1 MNISHRHIIPGI
13 ILMLS
18 VGVLSQ
24 ACSDEEIGGAVPDQA
39 TLIKQGRYLT
49 ARSVGEGYALED
61 YGQPFPV
68 GTPYRL
74 LAFVKPDQG
83 TDDPDASALA
93 THPRFNKIA
102 WEGDTGGLR
111 YFNISG
117 DADKWFG
124 FSAIGDENGGADGR
138 VSIDFYGFTY
148 GNKAGHTADYIELD
162 GLAGE
167 TTPAAGSL
175 ETLRRTE
182 RVTDGNLVD
191 LRWGKLLNQSISTTT
206 GADAPRQSVIPF
218 RHSFSQLQFRVVQQ
232 PDEDGNPNYDEVYVD
247 NIDVTGTYMEGSVY
261 LHNGKVLL
269 PDKDSTGKENKG
281 TRTLKMTRKEP
292 VTTDEVL
299 VGEMIVFPSAGKDLM
314 AGTAATTDEK
324 GYIVGLDIT
333 LKSPIEKEINNF
345 LAKAGSTET
354 ATQGEDGYWYGVI
367 RQESIINNIT
377 NGPLYFRQEVSYT
390 LVISLQEDAVR
401 IITVIPLVE
410 EWLPGEDADGDQ
422 WQEHAIGQPQMFD
435 NILWSDR
442 NLGADHFDPLVNFEY
457 TIGYFYQAGRNI
469 PYYPFNTTLYTCD
482 GKQDGPVPTPE
493 DKHKNTLAGQS
504 GWGNTI
510 YRLYPM
516 VDSRILFMQN
526 QRTGGQA
533 WGSKTGNVWSMSRGA
548 DPQMFIPET
557 KPANSYFDFMRGNT
571 NDLEHDG
578 FLDTENMYWEKG
590 PLNQPVAG
598 AWEIPSSDD
607 FLSIFPS
614 TPFAGNITFRDGGR
628 SERPM
633 DWGVVSYGR
642 DNAMRDEF
650 QTLRVTIPY
659 YVPGMSEPSPK
670 SSSNPNGRNPG
681 YIDAWRIL
689 DKYDAVGT
697 THSDAYYDSYNS
709 PKENAGYEPDGDP
722 APGYA
727 SVYVISREEGS
738 VGQLHKELMSDTRF
752 KIKSWGTIYAIKR
765 IYTSEAYRMRWRV
778 VVDPVLH
785 GEKGENNNSKKYPG
799 MFIEVCRYRC
809 NADDD
814 LTEENYKT
822 KYDWEHPA
830 ARLYFPICGLGD
842 WTGAYINFGTECQYA
857 TSDPIIGGKTG
868 AVQIKITGDN
878 ESNAY
883 ISVVKWNINRHFGM
897 QIRPMG
903 VKTLDIK

>member
-124 FSAIGDENGGADGR
+124 FSAIGDESGGADGR

-232 PDEDGNPNYDEVYVD
+232 PDEDGNPNYEEVYVD

-324 GYIVGLDIT
+324 GYIVGLNIT

-435 NILWSDR
+435 NIIWSDR
-442 NLGADHFDPLVNFEY
+442 NLGADHFNPLEEYEY

-469 PYYPFNTTLYTCD
+469 PYFPFDTRLYGHLDENGNLT
-482 GKQDGPVPTPE
+482 GGPTPTPAE
-493 DKHKNTLAGQS
+493 KRDVTLAGETS
-504 GWGNTI
+504 WKHTV
-510 YRLYPM
+510 YRLFPM
-516 VDSRILFMQN
+516 VDEDLLVMYRPDNCPVSNGSNDHRDEQN
-526 QRTGGQA
+526 NDVKGTWLWSIQRST
-533 WGSKTGNVWSMSRGA
+533 SEP
-548 DPQMFIPET
+548 PQMFIPEK
-557 KPANSYFDFMRGNT
+557 KPTNAYFDFVRGDINLGLT
-571 NDLEHDG
+571 
-578 FLDTENMYWEKG
+578 DTQNMYWTG
-590 PLNQPVAG
+590 APQNQPVAG
-598 AWEIPSSDD
+598 AWEIPTSRD
-607 FLSIFPS
+607 FMAIFPT
-614 TPFAGNITFRDGGR
+614 TPFAGNITFRRCSSGSNVMSWIGNGQITKH
-628 SERPM
+628 E
-633 DWGVVSYGR
+633 
-642 DNAMRDEF
+642 
-650 QTLRVTIPY
+650 TLRVT
-659 YVPGMSEPSPK
+659 VPFYKKDMKEPLPSDKSEK
-670 SSSNPNGRNPG
+670 YRQ
-681 YIDAWRIL
+681 AWRTL
-689 DKYDAVGT
+689 DENGDVGT
-697 THSDAYYDSYNS
+697 THLDDGTYAATPDTYG
-709 PKENAGYEPDGDP
+709 AEPDGDP
-722 APGYA
+722 DDGYA
-727 SVYVISREEGS
+727 SVYVISRTGDDL
-738 VGQLHKELMSDTRF
+738 VKLPDIYNPDPNHKKYT
-752 KIKSWGTIYAIKR
+752 IVQWGTIYAIKR
-765 IYTSEAYRMRWRV
+765 VYTNQAYRLRLQ
-778 VVDPVLH
+778 VLVNPIVL
-785 GEKGENNNSKKYPG
+785 GDSPSLYLK
-799 MFIEVCRYRC
+799 ICRYRC
-809 NADDD
+809 NPDDD

-830 ARLYFPICGLGD
+830 ATLYFPICGLGD
-842 WTGAYINFGTECQYA
+842 YTGAYINFGTECQYA
-857 TSDPIIGGKTG
+857 TSDPIENGKTS
-868 AVQIKITGDN
+868 AVQIKITGDDDYN
-878 ESNAY
+878 EY
-883 ISVVKWNINRHFGM
+883 ISVVKGVINRNFGM
-897 QIRPMG
+897 QIRPMLRR
-903 VKTLDIK
+903 VNN